1 METYDIQ
8 LDNGWT
14 SMQNCNTR
22 QIYELLMSNTNCKVN
37 QHFKQ
42 KWAEILK
49 IDLDWQK
56 IWKTFHENKAE
67 NKIKSDIFCQLHLNF
82 FTPFMAFKNQVQ
94 ASAICNLCKRSQLE
108 QHHELVSCIVT
119 KRLFSHFETFLTAI
133 SPEILE
139 EKETVIGL
147 GTDSKA
153 QKHRKNLRNLFTFTI
168 RSIIH
173 RNKWTNFSGMNMEQ
187 ISNQLTENIKSE
199 FKTQMTNRYAICR
212 ENNEVDNFIKHC
224 LLDGTIGKLA
234 HDKIE
239 WSALLEDM

>member
-1 METYDIQ
+1 MKNIIEINWTIGSNVLLKPDKICIDFKIFRVKDLVFKASAGHKQKVFNKIQSILKCLPPKSGLQTMETYDIQ

-14 SMQNCNTR
+14 SMQNYNTR

-94 ASAICNLCKRSQLE
+94 ASAICNLFNNTMNSY
-108 QHHELVSCIVT
+108 LV
-119 KRLFSHFETFLTAI
+119 L
-133 SPEILE
+133 
-139 EKETVIGL
+139 
-147 GTDSKA
+147 
-153 QKHRKNLRNLFTFTI
+153 
-168 RSIIH
+168 
-173 RNKWTNFSGMNMEQ
+173 
-187 ISNQLTENIKSE
+187 
-199 FKTQMTNRYAICR
+199 
-212 ENNEVDNFIKHC
+212 
-224 LLDGTIGKLA
+224 
-234 HDKIE
+234 
-239 WSALLEDM
+239 